1 MPTKNPRL
9 TITLEPLLAAQLRRL
24 SELTGN
30 SQSKLLAEMLEGAT
44 VIFERVIAVLEAA
57 DHAKKSLQGKVAH
70 DMGHA
75 HDRIEKQLGLI
86 LDDFDRA
93 TLPLLV
99 DVEKVS
105 RRSARAST
113 PSAARGRRPGGS
125 PSPTPL
131 SNRGVRS
138 LTTTTKNIA
147 PGQSTAKVVS
157 IKRARK
163 SRGVE

>member
-1 MPTKNPRL
+1 M
-9 TITLEPLLAAQLRRL
+9 LAAQLRRL

-30 SQSKLLAEMLEGAT
+30 SQSKLLAEMLEGST
-44 VIFERVIAVLEAA
+44 VVFERLITILEAA
-57 DHAKKSLQGKVAH
+57 AEAKQSLHGKVAE

-75 HDRIEKQLGLI
+75 QDRIEKQLGLI

-93 TLPLLV
+93 TLPLLA
-99 DVEKVS
+99 DAEKVS
-105 RRSARAST
+105 RRSARSAT
-113 PSAARGRRPGGS
+113 PSAARGRRGGGS

-138 LTTTTKNIA
+138 LTTATQNIA
-147 PGQSTAKVVS
+147 PGQSTAKDISV
-157 IKRARK
+157 KRVRK